1 MKQVMT
7 SPSPRPERL
16 RLSRER
22 LFIQE
27 SRGREGGN
35 VSQGVGVLIFTVVG
49 LVIAAIL
56 GVLEIRC
63 FLEVDRDAPP
73 QIRRAAR
80 GRLVRRGVGAL
91 MLAVGVVLA
100 RYLVLP
106 DEASVTVR
114 LLRMGG
120 CLTLCVGLLGL
131 AIWDF
136 RIVQIGRAHV

>member
-1 MKQVMT
+1 
-7 SPSPRPERL
+7 
-16 RLSRER
+16 
-22 LFIQE
+22 
-27 SRGREGGN
+27 
-35 VSQGVGVLIFTVVG
+35 
-49 LVIAAIL
+49 
-56 GVLEIRC
+56 
-63 FLEVDRDAPP
+63 
-73 QIRRAAR
+73 
-80 GRLVRRGVGAL
+80 

-136 RIVQIGRAHV
+136 RIVRREIQGEFQGLQAQSFDDLQKHLEQIASKNPELARRLPEILARTAEAQTYGSNAESNPQS